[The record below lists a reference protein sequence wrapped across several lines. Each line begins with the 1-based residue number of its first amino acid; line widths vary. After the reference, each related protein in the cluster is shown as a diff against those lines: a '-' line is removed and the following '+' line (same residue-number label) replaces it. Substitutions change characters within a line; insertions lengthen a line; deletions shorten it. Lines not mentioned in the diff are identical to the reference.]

1 MTTTGAGHDSEP
13 ADRRP
18 TREEARRAALH
29 ERQVA
34 QVRASLLR
42 GISYEH
48 SRKSEPAS
56 GLD

>member
-1 MTTTGAGHDSEP
+1 MTIAEDSEP

-18 TREEARRAALH
+18 TSEEARRAVLH

-34 QVRASLLR
+34 QVRASLLC
-42 GISYEH
+42 GITYEDG
-48 SRKSEPAS
+48 RKSEPAS